1 MASEPKNNYIKILEH
16 LKPYVGNG
24 KFYKID
30 EVLPDATKEE
40 RKNIA
45 EDLLKWEY
53 VDKKPGTGQFSGFRR
68 SFASFGDLADV
79 RRPPSQKRIFID
91 HELKINP
98 NGLEYLEKTS
108 SEKVPQFN
116 ISNNVNSPFVIN
128 SPNSSINVIQNQLE
142 IIGIIQQII
151 STLNAEK
158 ATNAAIL
165 DTTFKMF
172 DELLEQA
179 KSGSMNQNLLNRALS
194 MGDNISSIAG
204 FLLSLSQAIISSL
217 PK

>member
-16 LKPYVGNG
+16 LKPYAGNG

-30 EVLPDATKEE
+30 EVLPGATKEE

-45 EDLLKWEY
+45 EDLLKLEY
-53 VDKKPGTGQFSGFRR
+53 VDKKPGTGQFSGFIRP
-68 SFASFGDLADV
+68 FASFGDLADV
-79 RRPPSQKRIFID
+79 RRPPYQKRTFID
-91 HELKINP
+91 HELKISLS
-98 NGLEYLEKTS
+98 GLKYLENTY
-108 SEKVPQFN
+108 SEKVPQFS
-116 ISNNVNSPFVIN
+116 ISNNVNSQFVIN
-128 SPNSSINVIQNQLE
+128 SPNSSINIAHNQPE

-151 STLNAEK
+151 DTLNTEK
-158 ATNAAIL
+158 AINAAIL

-172 DELLEQA
+172 DTLLDQA
-179 KSGSMNQNLLNRALS
+179 KSGSINQSLLKNALS
-194 MGDNISSIAG
+194 MGDKISSIAG